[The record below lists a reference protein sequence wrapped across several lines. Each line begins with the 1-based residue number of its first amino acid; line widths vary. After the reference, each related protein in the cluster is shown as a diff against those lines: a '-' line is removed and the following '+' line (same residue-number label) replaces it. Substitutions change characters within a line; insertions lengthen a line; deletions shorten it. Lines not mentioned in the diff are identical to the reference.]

1 MSFLEQMAHIYALN
15 KSVKFIFYSADKLL
29 SNVNVDITFYID
41 KKIDNEFIIHARDD
55 LQCVSDRKI
64 KTTDKQVG
72 NIV

>member
-1 MSFLEQMAHIYALN
+1 MVSGPIWSNLVSN

-29 SNVNVDITFYID
+29 SNVNVDITFY
-41 KKIDNEFIIHARDD
+41 KKIDNEFMIHARDD